1 MKKWNVV
8 AGLVLAAGMAVLPVL
23 AQDAAKKSEPPK
35 PAPGPS
41 EALLEQWNDIGRK
54 LVAIAEDLPEDK
66 YDYKPNPDSRTFRA
80 VLLHV
85 SASMYYFTDTAMKQ
99 KPRYADD
106 PKPADLK
113 INSKADLVAFV
124 KQCVNDGAE
133 VIKAKGDKGLNESLN
148 DGGPRL
154 IRLGDLA
161 YGLIE
166 HSGEHYGNLVVY
178 YRINGIVPPESRPK
192 K

>member
-1 MKKWNVV
+1 MKSWMRLCGV
-8 AGLVLAAGMAVLPVL
+8 VLAAGMTVLPVM
-23 AQDAAKKSEPPK
+23 AQEAAKKEPPK
-35 PAPGPS
+35 PPLSPS
-41 EALLEQWNDIGRK
+41 AEVLEQWNEIGRK

-66 YDYKPNPDSRTFRA
+66 YDYKPNPDSRTFEA
-80 VLLHV
+80 VLIHV
-85 SASMYYFTDTAMKQ
+85 SASMYYFTDPAQNK

-113 INSKADLVAFV
+113 INGKADLVAYV
-124 KQCVNDGAE
+124 KQCVKDGAD
-133 VIKAKGDKGLNESLN
+133 VIKAKGDKGMNEAVN
-148 DGGPRL
+148 AGGPRL
-154 IRLGDLA
+154 NRVGDLA

-178 YRINGIVPPESRPK
+178 YRANGMVPPESRPK

>member
-1 MKKWNVV
+1 MKKWKVIG
-8 AGLVLAAGMAVLPVL
+8 GLVLAAGLAVLPML
-23 AQDAAKKSEPPK
+23 AQDAAKKEPPK
-35 PAPGPS
+35 PALGPS
-41 EALLEQWNDIGRK
+41 AAVLEQWNEIGRK
-54 LVAIAEDLPEDK
+54 LIAIAEDLPEDK

-85 SASMYYFTDTAMKQ
+85 SASMYYFTDPSQKQ
-99 KPRYADD
+99 KPRYPDD

-124 KQCVNDGAE
+124 KQCVKDGAD
-133 VIKAKGDKGLNESLN
+133 VIKAKGDKGMNESVN
-148 DGGPRL
+148 AGGPRL
-154 IRLGDLA
+154 SRVDDLA

-178 YRINGIVPPESRPK
+178 YRNNGMVPPESRPK

>member
-1 MKKWNVV
+1 MKKLKWV
-8 AGLVLAAGMAVLPVL
+8 AGLALAASLAVLPVL
-23 AQDAAKKSEPPK
+23 AQDAAKKEPPK

-54 LVAIAEDLPEDK
+54 LITIAEDLPEDK
-66 YDYKPNPDSRTFRA
+66 YDYKPNPDSRTIRA

-85 SASMYYFTDTAMKQ
+85 SGSMYYFTDPAQKQ

-124 KQCVNDGAE
+124 KQCVKDGAD
-133 VIKAKGDKGLNESLN
+133 VIKAKGDKGMSESVN

-154 IRLGDLA
+154 IRVSDLA
-161 YGLIE
+161 YGLNE

-178 YRINGIVPPESRPK
+178 YRINGMVPPESKPK

>member
-1 MKKWNVV
+1 MSKWSKL
-8 AGLVLAAGMAVLPVL
+8 AGLVLGLGLTLVPVM
-23 AQDAAKKSEPPK
+23 AQDAAKKAPPK

-41 EALLEQWNDIGRK
+41 EALLEQWNEIGNK
-54 LVAIAEDLPEDK
+54 LIAIAEDLPEDK
-66 YDYKPNPDSRTFRA
+66 YDYKPNPDSRTFRG

-85 SASMYYFTDTAMKQ
+85 SASMYYFTDMAQGK
-99 KPRYADD
+99 KARYADD

-113 INSKADLVAFV
+113 INSKADLAAFV
-124 KQCVNDGAE
+124 KQCVKDGADL
-133 VIKAKGDKGLNESLN
+133 IKAKGDQGLNESVN

-178 YRINGIVPPESRPK
+178 YRANGLVPPESRPK

>member
-1 MKKWNVV
+1 MTKWIRLCGVI
-8 AGLVLAAGMAVLPVL
+8 LAAGMAALPAA
-23 AQDAAKKSEPPK
+23 AQEAKKEPPK
-35 PAPGPS
+35 PAPSPS
-41 EALLEQWNDIGRK
+41 QAVLEQWNDIGRK
-54 LVAIAEDLPEDK
+54 LIAIAEDLPEDK

-85 SASMYYFTDTAMKQ
+85 SASMYFFTDTALRQ
-99 KPRYADD
+99 KPRYPDD

-113 INSKADLVAFV
+113 INNKADLVAFV
-124 KQCVNDGAE
+124 KKCVQDGADA
-133 VIKAKGDKGLNESLN
+133 IKSKGDKGLNEAVN
-148 DGGPRL
+148 DGGPHLDRL
-154 IRLGDLA
+154 YDLA

-178 YRINGIVPPESRPK
+178 YRANGMVPPESRPK

>member
-1 MKKWNVV
+1 MMKMKWV
-8 AGLVLAAGMAVLPVL
+8 AGLALVIGLAALPVL
-23 AQDAAKKSEPPK
+23 AQDTAKKEPPK
-35 PAPGPS
+35 PPLSPS
-41 EALLEQWNDIGRK
+41 GEVLEQWNEIGRK
-54 LVAIAEDLPEDK
+54 LIAIAEDLPEDK

-80 VLLHV
+80 VLIHV
-85 SASMYYFTDTAMKQ
+85 SASMYYFTDPAQSK

-113 INSKADLVAFV
+113 INSKADLVAYV
-124 KQCVNDGAE
+124 KQCVKDGAD
-133 VIKAKGDKGLNESLN
+133 VIKAKGDKGMNEAVN
-148 DGGPRL
+148 AGGPRL
-154 IRLGDLA
+154 NRVGDLA

-178 YRINGIVPPESRPK
+178 YRNNGLVPPESRPK

>member
-1 MKKWNVV
+1 MSKWSKL
-8 AGLVLAAGMAVLPVL
+8 AGLVLGLGLALVPVM
-23 AQDAAKKSEPPK
+23 AQDAAKKAPPK

-41 EALLEQWNDIGRK
+41 EALMEQWNDIGRK

-66 YDYKPNPDSRTFRA
+66 YDYKPNADSRTFRG

-85 SASMYYFTDTAMKQ
+85 SASMYYFTDAAQGK
-99 KPRYADD
+99 KARYADD

-113 INSKADLVAFV
+113 IDSKADLVAFV
-124 KQCVNDGAE
+124 KQCVKDGADF
-133 VIKAKGDKGLNESLN
+133 IKAKGDKGLNESVN

-178 YRINGIVPPESRPK
+178 YRANGLVPPESRPK

>member
-1 MKKWNVV
+1 MKMWKMG
-8 AGLVLAAGMAVLPVL
+8 AGLILTAGLAVLPVL
-23 AQDAAKKSEPPK
+23 AQEAAKKNEPPK
-35 PAPGPS
+35 PALGPS

-85 SASMYYFTDTAMKQ
+85 SGSMYYFTDTTQKQ
-99 KPRYADD
+99 KPRYPDD
-106 PKPADLK
+106 PKPVDLK

-124 KQCVNDGAE
+124 KQCVKDGAD
-133 VIKAKGDKGLNESLN
+133 VIKAKGDKGLNESVN

-154 IRLGDLA
+154 IRVGDLA
-161 YGLIE
+161 YELVE

-178 YRINGIVPPESRPK
+178 YRNNGLVPPESRPK

>member
-1 MKKWNVV
+1 MMKMKWV
-8 AGLVLAAGMAVLPVL
+8 AGLALVIGLAALPVL
-23 AQDAAKKSEPPK
+23 AQDTAKKEPPK
-35 PAPGPS
+35 PPLSPS
-41 EALLEQWNDIGRK
+41 GEVLEQWNEIGRK
-54 LVAIAEDLPEDK
+54 LIAIAEDLPEDK

-80 VLLHV
+80 VLIHV
-85 SASMYYFTDTAMKQ
+85 SASMYYFTDPAQSK

-113 INSKADLVAFV
+113 INSKADLVAYV
-124 KQCVNDGAE
+124 KQCVKDGADA
-133 VIKAKGDKGLNESLN
+133 IKAKGDKGMSEAVNA
-148 DGGPRL
+148 GGPRL
-154 IRLGDLA
+154 NRVGDLA

-178 YRINGIVPPESRPK
+178 YRNNGLVPPESRPK

>member
-1 MKKWNVV
+1 MKKRNMLG
-8 AGLVLAAGMAVLPVL
+8 GLVLAAGLAVMPVL
-23 AQDAAKKSEPPK
+23 AQEAAKKEPPK
-35 PAPGPS
+35 PAPSPS
-41 EALLEQWNDIGRK
+41 QAVLEQWNDIGRK
-54 LVAIAEDLPEDK
+54 LIAIAEDLPEDK

-85 SASMYYFTDTAMKQ
+85 SASMYYFTDSAQKQ

-124 KQCVNDGAE
+124 KQCVKDGAD
-133 VIKAKGDKGLNESLN
+133 VISAKGDKGLNESVN

-154 IRLGDLA
+154 IRVGDLA

-178 YRINGIVPPESRPK
+178 YRINGMVPPESRPK